1 MHYIL
6 EASRYTNTV
15 YVGFYLLS
23 TYIERLFSTAC
34 YFLSYF
40 CCSVNCMGQASK
52 FQKFFPN
59 MFWNWGKIYI
69 WGLLLLWFAESS
81 VPTFSTSLGFFH
93 LTCKLLKSLFSHH
106 FLSLSKAQELLRWFL
121 RCSEGKALI
130 YIWDFLVFLFMES
143 SISTVCAYS
152 DVFLVCKLY
161 KLGLKIVLLL
171 LDYLRFIGSIDIG
184 GL

>member
-1 MHYIL
+1 MHYVL
-6 EASRYTNTV
+6 EVSRYTNTV
-15 YVGFYLLS
+15 YVRFYLLS

-52 FQKFFPN
+52 FHKFFPN
-59 MFWNWGKIYI
+59 KFWNWGKVYI
-69 WGLLLLWFAESS
+69 WEPLLLWFAESS
-81 VPTFSTSLGFFH
+81 VPTFSTFLGFFH
-93 LTCKLLKSLFSHH
+93 LTCKLLKSLFSHL
-106 FLSLSKAQELLRWFL
+106 LSLSKAYEFFLWFL
-121 RCSEGKALI
+121 RCSEAKALI
-130 YIWDFLVFLFMES
+130 YIWGFLVFLFMES